1 MAVLALVMKMSW
13 SWKALTKRTK
23 VCKPQTIHLLLKIKV
38 TSQHNLN
45 LFSFLHFQ
53 EIQRETVVWVR
64 GNVNLIVLLFHE
76 NSTSV
81 SQISQTVRLT
91 FVSGC
96 VRFLKMY
103 VFSDFSK
110 CMSHIS
116 LLRSAGCGKKFWSL
130 FRRQATELAQSKW
143 KIKKLEGE

>member
-1 MAVLALVMKMSW
+1 MSW
-13 SWKALTKRTK
+13 SWMALTNKPRTI
-23 VCKPQTIHLLLKIKV
+23 QYNTIQYWAFIYFIK
-38 TSQHNLN
+38 SNEHNLKP
-45 LFSFLHFQ
+45 FSFLHFQ

-76 NSTSV
+76 SSTSV

-103 VFSDFSK
+103 V
-110 CMSHIS
+110 
-116 LLRSAGCGKKFWSL
+116 
-130 FRRQATELAQSKW
+130 
-143 KIKKLEGE
+143 